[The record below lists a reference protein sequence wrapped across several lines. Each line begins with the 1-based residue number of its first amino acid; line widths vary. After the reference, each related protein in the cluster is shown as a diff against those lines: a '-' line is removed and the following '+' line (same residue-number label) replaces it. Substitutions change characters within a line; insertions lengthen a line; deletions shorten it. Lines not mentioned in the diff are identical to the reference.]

1 MNDQIN
7 PSNPSS
13 EITSPTAQ
21 SSKVQIRI
29 DDSQATTHYAT
40 VARVTSSAEEL
51 VIDFS
56 EGMRPTE
63 QANVSVMK
71 IGARIILNPWAAK
84 RLAISLGQTVHRY
97 ESVYGELEID
107 PRKRAKGQTPGAS
120 GGTNG
125 GAPGGPGGTVGGT
138 GGKN

>member
-1 MNDQIN
+1 VI
-7 PSNPSS
+7 
-13 EITSPTAQ
+13 
-21 SSKVQIRI
+21 
-29 DDSQATTHYAT
+29 
-40 VARVTSSAEEL
+40 SSAEEL

-107 PRKRAKGQTPGAS
+107 PRKRAKGQNGGARPNVAS
-120 GGTNG
+120 GGSASG
-125 GAPGGPGGTVGGT
+125 GSNAGESKP
-138 GGKN
+138 

>member
-1 MNDQIN
+1 MNDQMDPN
-7 PSNPSS
+7 GQSS
-13 EITSPTAQ
+13 EITGPTAQ
-21 SSKVQIRI
+21 SSKVQLRI

-63 QANVSVMK
+63 KANVSVMK

-107 PRKRAKGQTPGAS
+107 PRKRAKGQNGGTRPNVAS
-120 GGTNG
+120 GG
-125 GAPGGPGGTVGGT
+125 AA
-138 GGKN
+138 GGKGSPKN